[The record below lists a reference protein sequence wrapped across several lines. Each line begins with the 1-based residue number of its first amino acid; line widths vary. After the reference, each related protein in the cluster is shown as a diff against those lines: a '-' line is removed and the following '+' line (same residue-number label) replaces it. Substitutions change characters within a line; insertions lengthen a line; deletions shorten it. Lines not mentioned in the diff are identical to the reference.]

1 MEEFL
6 EVLQALT
13 EVYNEARGHKVITF
27 GFECLRKRLFTF
39 SHDYGYRYG
48 CS

>member
-6 EVLQALT
+6 EALQALT
-13 EVYNEARGHKVITF
+13 EVYNEARGDKVITF
-27 GFECLRKRLFTF
+27 EFVCLRKRLFTF
-39 SHDYGYRYG
+39 SHYYGYRYG